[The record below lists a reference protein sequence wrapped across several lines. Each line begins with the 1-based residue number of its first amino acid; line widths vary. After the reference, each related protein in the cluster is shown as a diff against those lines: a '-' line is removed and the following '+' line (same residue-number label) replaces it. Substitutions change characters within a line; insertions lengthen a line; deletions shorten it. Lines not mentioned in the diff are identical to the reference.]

1 MKLFSFIIGLVLLMT
16 SCEYSYEY
24 SYKVTNKSNSEIYVN
39 IKTFRIDTTFFILK
53 DSSKVLVTSNH
64 GIEGSHGPYFENV
77 KIDLDKFIVT
87 KNDNVKSNRDYLMN
101 DAWTFTKE
109 PSCKGLYSAIVT
121 NDEFNK

>member
-1 MKLFSFIIGLVLLMT
+1 MKLFSFIIGLVFLMT

-24 SYKVTNKSNSEIYVN
+24 SYKVTNKSDSEIYVN

-64 GIEGSHGPYFENV
+64 GNEGSHGPYFENV

-109 PSCKGLYSAIVT
+109 PSFKGLYSAIVT